1 MSFDLLG
8 DLNWLAVLV
17 AALAY
22 FAIGAAWY
30 APPVFGRMWMEAG
43 GMPMPEA
50 GARPSPAIYLT
61 PLIGSLLSAIALAL
75 LAEASATDA
84 AGEGIVLGLVVAIG
98 FAVSIA
104 FVTAQFES
112 QKPKP
117 MVWGA
122 VNAGYHAVGTLIA
135 AIIVASWR

>member
-1 MSFDLLG
+1 MSFDVLG

-30 APPVFGRMWMEAG
+30 APPVFGKMWMAAG
-43 GMPMPEA
+43 GMTMPEA
-50 GARPSPAIYLT
+50 ARPSPAIYLT
-61 PLIGSLLSAIALAL
+61 PLIGSLLSAVALAM
-75 LAEASATDA
+75 LATASATDTF
-84 AGEGIVLGLVVAIG
+84 GEGIVLGLVVAIG

-122 VNAGYHAVGTLIA
+122 VNAGYHVVGNLVA
-135 AIIVASWR
+135 AIIVASWQ

>member
-1 MSFDLLG
+1 MTFEILG

-22 FAIGAAWY
+22 FLLGAAWY
-30 APPVFGRMWMEAG
+30 APPVFGRVWSDAG
-43 GMPMPEA
+43 GFALPES
-50 GARPSPAIYLT
+50 GERPSAAIYVT
-61 PLIGSLLSAIALAL
+61 PLIGSILSAIALAMI
-75 LAEASATDA
+75 AELTATDTF
-84 AGEGIVLGLVVAIG
+84 GEGVVLGLVVAIG
-98 FAVSIA
+98 FAISIA

-122 VNAGYHAVGTLIA
+122 VNAGYHAVGN
-135 AIIVASWR
+135 IVAAVILALWR